1 MKRFFT
7 ILLIIIICIYS
18 FPKVSSAIN
27 SNNTFKIAIIDVTDK
42 DVAKYGRFPWSRDIH
57 AKALKKL
64 NMYGAK
70 GVLFDFIFSE
80 PDARWPE
87 RDSFFSNAIKE
98 SKIPVFIPYMFL
110 KEGGDVAFSYK
121 VDTMRVDEASHIKKV
136 AQVLPALSQFAVN
149 ATNTGYINVYPDK
162 DYVLKSVPVV
172 LQWHDKFYPFIGI
185 NIAAYYKKIPIYE
198 IYLKSKMLHVGS
210 SKFRLNKDA
219 SLELDFGKPFTKY
232 IHLSYSDL
240 FEEDLTNQIKD
251 KFIIMSFNASGLSD
265 FFVTKSSNRFPGS
278 EVHAVF
284 LDFVLNWLVDSIER

>member
-1 MKRFFT
+1 MKRFIIISF
-7 ILLIIIICIYS
+7 LIIICTSS
-18 FPKVSSAIN
+18 FTKVSSAIN

-42 DVAKYGRFPWSRDIH
+42 DIANYGRFPWSRDVH

-64 NMYGAK
+64 NVYGAK

-80 PDARWPE
+80 PDNRWPE
-87 RDSFFSNAIKE
+87 RDSAFSNAIKD
-98 SKIPVFIPYMFL
+98 SKIPVFIPYIFL
-110 KEGGDVAFSYK
+110 KEGGEVAFSYK
-121 VDTMRVDEASHIKKV
+121 IDTTRVDDASHIKKV
-136 AQVLPALSQFAVN
+136 SQVLPALSQFAVN

-185 NIAAYYKKIPIYE
+185 NIAAYYRKVPISE
-198 IYLKSKMLHVGS
+198 IYLKNKMLHVGS
-210 SKFRLNKDA
+210 SKFRLNKEA

-240 FEEDLTNQIKD
+240 FKEDLTSQIKD

-284 LDFVLNWLVDSIER
+284 LDFILNQLVDRIER

>member
-7 ILLIIIICIYS
+7 VLFLIIICTPS
-18 FPKVSSAIN
+18 FQKVSLAIN

-42 DVAKYGRFPWSRDIH
+42 DVANYGRFPWSRDIH

-64 NMYGAK
+64 NEYGAK

-87 RDSFFSNAIKE
+87 KDSVFSNAIKE

-110 KEGGDVAFSYK
+110 KEGGAVTFSCK
-121 VDTMRVDEASHIKKV
+121 VDTMSVDDASHIKQV
-136 AQVLPALSQFAVN
+136 SQVLPALSQFAVN
-149 ATNTGYINVYPDK
+149 ATHTGYINVFPDK
-162 DYVLKSVPVV
+162 DYILKRIPIV

-185 NIAAYYKKIPIYE
+185 NIVAYYKKVPISE
-198 IYLKSKMLHVGS
+198 IYFKNKMLHIGS

-240 FEEDLTNQIKD
+240 LKENLTNQIKG

-284 LDFVLNWLVDSIER
+284 LDFVLNRLVDRIER

>member
-7 ILLIIIICIYS
+7 IPFLIIICASS

-42 DVAKYGRFPWSRDIH
+42 DIANYGRFPWSRDIH

-64 NMYGAK
+64 NVYGAK
-70 GVLFDFIFSE
+70 GVLFDFMFSE
-80 PDARWPE
+80 PDSRWPE
-87 RDSFFSNAIKE
+87 RDSVFSNAIKE
-98 SKIPVFIPYMFL
+98 SKIPVFVPYMFL
-110 KEGGDVAFSYK
+110 KEGGAVDFSYK
-121 VDTMRVDEASHIKKV
+121 VDTMRVDDASHIKKMS
-136 AQVLPALSQFAVN
+136 QVLPALSQFAVN
-149 ATNTGYINVYPDK
+149 ATNTGYFNVFPDK
-162 DYVLKSVPVV
+162 DYVLKSISVV
-172 LQWHDKFYPFIGI
+172 LQWNGKFYPFIGI
-185 NIAAYYKKIPIYE
+185 NIAAFYKKVPIYE
-198 IYLKSKMLHVGS
+198 IYLKNKMLHIGS
-210 SKFRLNKDA
+210 SKFSLNKDA

-240 FEEDLTNQIKD
+240 LEEDLTSQIKD

-284 LDFVLNWLVDSIER
+284 LDFVLNRLDDRIER

>member
-7 ILLIIIICIYS
+7 ILLIIIICISS

-27 SNNTFKIAIIDVTDK
+27 SNNNNTFKIAIIDVTDK

-64 NMYGAK
+64 NVYGAK

-110 KEGGDVAFSYK
+110 KEGGAEAFSYK
-121 VDTMRVDEASHIKKV
+121 VDRMRVDDASHIKKV
-136 AQVLPALSQFAVN
+136 SQVLPALSQFAVN

-185 NIAAYYKKIPIYE
+185 NIAAYYKKVPIYE
-198 IYLKSKMLHVGS
+198 IYLKNKMLHVGS

-284 LDFVLNWLVDSIER
+284 LDFFFNR